1 MCKSHKEVPG
11 TQYMPHRFHLLLFK
25 KHSALSQ
32 RFVTANLQR
41 KQHSDGLSR
50 KRALYPVGEE
60 TLFF

>member
-1 MCKSHKEVPG
+1 MCKSHKEVSG